1 MPLVA
6 KVLFRIG
13 LSNQTWNPINLPN
26 PADLAQEPFDPTLAI
41 VGGGSPP
48 PKPKTG
54 RLVDGFE
61 HEKPI

>member
-6 KVLFRIG
+6 KVLFRIEV
-13 LSNQTWNPINLPN
+13 SNQTRNPINPPN
-26 PADLAQEPFDPTLAI
+26 PADLAQEPSDPTPAI